1 MRYIVFASVALGV
14 VLLYLLSLASA
25 NTATASDYYK
35 ILLYLNIGLAGVLV
49 ILIAIQLWHLYKKIK
64 TGVIKN
70 PPPIPSKPLKKPIK
84 PLIDN
89 KYKMF
94 T

>member
-1 MRYIVFASVALGV
+1 
-14 VLLYLLSLASA
+14 LYQCA
-25 NTATASDYYK
+25 NVPETEDAK
-35 ILLYLNIGLAGVLV
+35 ILLDPFAMACIGGMP
-49 ILIAIQLWHLYKKIK
+49 KKIK

>member
-1 MRYIVFASVALGV
+1 LGPFAIAC
-14 VLLYLLSLASA
+14 
-25 NTATASDYYK
+25 
-35 ILLYLNIGLAGVLV
+35 IGG
-49 ILIAIQLWHLYKKIK
+49 IPKKIK

-89 KYKMF
+89 KYKMLI
-94 T
+94 